1 MRFLIDT
8 NVLSE
13 LAKADRCHPNVRAW
27 YAKSDRDALAVSV
40 LVIGELRAGLE
51 GLRPRDL
58 RRAFRLER
66 WLILMIDLFSDRII
80 GVDRRIAE
88 QWGWL
93 TALVRPPAVDGL
105 IAATALVHQMVVVTR
120 NVRDFERTGV
130 EVLNPFEPLP

>member
-13 LAKADRCHPNVRAW
+13 LAKGDRCRPEVRAW
-27 YAKSDRDALAVSV
+27 YGRTDRDDLAVSV

-51 GLRPRDL
+51 GLRPRDAG
-58 RRAFRLER
+58 RALRLER
-66 WLILMIDLFSDRII
+66 WLLLMIGVFADRIV
-80 GVDRRIAE
+80 GLDRRIAE

-93 TALVRPPAVDGL
+93 TARVRPPAVDGL